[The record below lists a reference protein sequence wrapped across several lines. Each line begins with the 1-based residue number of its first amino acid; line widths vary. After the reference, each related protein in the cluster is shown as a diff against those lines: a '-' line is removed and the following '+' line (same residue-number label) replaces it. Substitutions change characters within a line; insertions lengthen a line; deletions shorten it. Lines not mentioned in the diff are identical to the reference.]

1 MEGKK
6 YIEVSNSQAVAIKDI
21 PLLDYDDFYD
31 YVVDELKIDTHH
43 CLNYYCVDFGSR
55 LWFVCCIACD
65 ELNII
70 RICSHE
76 LPKGEKSLRSITPE
90 CFQLHIF
97 EREIHEN
104 FRIHFKGHPW
114 LKPVRS
120 SFKND
125 GTKLHV
131 DAYPF
136 LAFESEELHEVGVGP
151 IHAGIIEP
159 GHFRFICHGEKV
171 LHLEIS
177 LGYKHRGIEQLF
189 VKQNGLQR
197 TILTESVAGDTAVG
211 SSIAHAQLIESL
223 ADLPIPE
230 SLMIERCIGLE
241 LERFAIHI
249 GDTSA
254 LCTDVAYQLGQ
265 VVNEALRTTII
276 NTTQF
281 WCGNRFGKGLVRPG
295 GSNYP
300 LNETVVD
307 EIRNILKDS
316 GNRYIDMA
324 DRIYTLP
331 TVLSRFDGI
340 GELTPEQA
348 ILIGAVG
355 MAARSTSLGRDIRKS
370 HPFQYFNQYQYEP
383 VVLTTG
389 DVLARGMLRY
399 EESKKS
405 VSMVNEFCSIWEGM
419 AKEDTPR
426 PVYDYGLKPLSFAI
440 SVVEAWRGELCH
452 SAITDEQGNLA
463 HYKIKDP
470 SLHNWMALA
479 LAVRNQE
486 ISDFP
491 VCNKSFNLSYC
502 GNDI

>member
-1 MEGKK
+1 
-6 YIEVSNSQAVAIKDI
+6 
-21 PLLDYDDFYD
+21 
-31 YVVDELKIDTHH
+31 
-43 CLNYYCVDFGSR
+43 
-55 LWFVCCIACD
+55 
-65 ELNII
+65 
-70 RICSHE
+70 
-76 LPKGEKSLRSITPE
+76 
-90 CFQLHIF
+90 
-97 EREIHEN
+97 
-104 FRIHFKGHPW
+104 
-114 LKPVRS
+114 
-120 SFKND
+120 
-125 GTKLHV
+125 
-131 DAYPF
+131 
-136 LAFESEELHEVGVGP
+136 
-151 IHAGIIEP
+151 
-159 GHFRFICHGEKV
+159 
-171 LHLEIS
+171 
-177 LGYKHRGIEQLF
+177 
-189 VKQNGLQR
+189 
-197 TILTESVAGDTAVG
+197 
-211 SSIAHAQLIESL
+211 
-223 ADLPIPE
+223 
-230 SLMIERCIGLE
+230 MIERCIGLE